1 MPQLLTKLLVEKL
14 ARAGERKEVADSRA
28 PGLVLRANVRTSHF
42 EFVWSPAGKK
52 RRITLGTTAELS
64 VDEARKLAH
73 KASDAVKQGY
83 LLDEAWVRDQRAD
96 PTERKLDVSDGLW
109 TFVEAREAYFKGNET
124 RLKESTQEDYRGY
137 LSYPEL
143 KSLERRPVAQIT
155 DDDLTAVVVKIH
167 ASGREGSADS
177 MKKKLSA
184 MWGWLARGAQRPRS
198 GVRTRPMIDVPDRT
212 AGSEKEA
219 FYPYP
224 SEVADLLNRARA
236 GELGVASL
244 VTVLVCLTGQR
255 RTVCAQAQ
263 RRHIEDGVW
272 SIPPASRKTANKRKD
287 RTFHTVPWPE
297 EVRIPRS
304 GRWVFP
310 AARVRRASEGKELA
324 NVHGSTV
331 THRFKNGD
339 AGLTPHEIRRS
350 ITTTLKGIGYHAS
363 QIRMILD
370 HNEGR
375 TSTMDIHYDGSE
387 EIPIKRK
394 MLQDWKDVLE
404 GKREFDEKA
413 VFRKVRGPGSSRKK
427 NVKPKVRSFAE
438 AAE

>member
-1 MPQLLTKLLVEKL
+1 MPVPLTKALVDKL
-14 ARAGERKEVADSRA
+14 ARARERKELADQKA
-28 PGLVLRANVRTSHF
+28 TGLVLRANVRTSHY
-42 EFVWSPAGKK
+42 EFVFSPGGKK
-52 RRITLGTTAELS
+52 QRVVLGNVAELS
-64 VDEARKLAH
+64 LEEARKLAYR
-73 KASDAVKQGY
+73 AADAVKTGY
-83 LLDEAWVRDQRAD
+83 IIDAAWVRDQRVD
-96 PTERKLDVSDGLW
+96 PSERKLDVATTLW
-109 TFVEAREAYFKGNET
+109 TFAEARQAYFDGMAV

-143 KSLERRPVAQIT
+143 KGLERRPVAQIT
-155 DDDLTAVVVKIH
+155 DDDLTEIVARIH
-167 ASGREGSADS
+167 ASGREGSAES

-184 MWGWLARGAQRPRS
+184 MWTWLARGAQRPKS

-224 SEVADLLNRARA
+224 SEVADLLERARA

-263 RRHIEDGVW
+263 RRHIDDGVW
-272 SIPPASRKTANKRKD
+272 SIPPVSRKTANRRKD
-287 RTFHTVPWPE
+287 RTFHTIPWPE

-304 GRWVFP
+304 GKWVFP
-310 AARVRRASEGKELA
+310 ASRVRRASEGKELA

-331 THRFKNGD
+331 THRFQDGD

-363 QIRMILD
+363 QVRLILD

-404 GKREFDEKA
+404 GKRPFDEKMA
-413 VFRKVRGPGSSRKK
+413 FRKVRGPDSSRMKK
-427 NVKPKVRSFAE
+427 AKPKARRFA
-438 AAE
+438 